1 MILSRLD
8 DILDKKLGDDWHEW
22 EPETLSYELGAE
34 FDAES
39 LVKIVILKS
48 LQSHPEIVL
57 DDADYFLRFIE
68 VANGNLPDPHHHD
81 IPTTLELDFALRE
94 LEHILGDR
102 MEKTSAI
109 KHAIKYIVRDEGHG
123 KYASKLLAK
132 YSGESFTQTD
142 FTKAYDE
149 YAKDMK

>member
-8 DILDKKLGDDWHEW
+8 DILDKKLGADWHEW

-34 FDAES
+34 FDPES

-48 LQSHPEIVL
+48 LQSHPETIL
-57 DDADYFLRFIE
+57 DDADYFLRLVE

-81 IPTTLELDFALRE
+81 IPTSLELDFTLRE
-94 LEHILGDR
+94 LEHILGDN
-102 MEKTSAI
+102 MIKTSAI
-109 KHAIKYIVRDEGHG
+109 KHAINYIVREEGHG
-123 KYASKLLAK
+123 KCASKLLAK
-132 YSGESFTQTD
+132 YSGNSFTETD
-142 FTKAYDE
+142 FTKAYDM